1 MVTKTGGPGDDIISG
16 TPDADILDGRA
27 GNDRISGGAGNDSE
41 IGNEGDDVLRGGAGN
56 DHLIGD
62 DLRDQ
67 SLDASGRDQ
76 LLGGDGN
83 DFILGGKGVDV
94 LIGGAGVDD
103 FRFMQDA
110 RSGSAADPVY
120 DSGVG
125 AGNRDRIIDFK
136 SGTDRIDLAMDANP
150 LGGDGF
156 DRFNF
161 VGKVDPGQALF
172 AGQLGWFE
180 SNGATIVTANT
191 HAAPGSTF
199 QIQLDGIGLGLK
211 ASDFGL

>member
-1 MVTKTGGPGDDIISG
+1 MVTKIGGPGDDIISG

-27 GNDRISGGAGNDSE
+27 GDDRISGGAGDDSQ
-41 IGNEGDDVLRGGAGN
+41 IGNEGNDVLRGGAGN

-62 DLRDQ
+62 DLRDE

-83 DFILGGKGVDV
+83 DFILGGKGVD
-94 LIGGAGVDD
+94 LLSGGAGVDD

-110 RSGSAADPVY
+110 RSGSAADPVL

-125 AGNRDRIIDFK
+125 AGNRDRIIDFN
-136 SGTDRIDLAMDANP
+136 SGTDRIDLAIDANP
-150 LGGDGF
+150 NAGGF
-156 DRFNF
+156 DPFNF

-180 SNGATIVTANT
+180 SNGSTIVTANT
-191 HAAPGSTF
+191 QAAPGSTF
-199 QIQLDGIGLGLK
+199 QIQLDGVSLGLK
-211 ASDFGL
+211 ASDFSS